1 MDTIFM
7 NSKDGE
13 NFDPNGLL
21 FNLIDNTE
29 LKKSD

>member
-1 MDTIFM
+1 M

-13 NFDPNGLL
+13 NFDPNSLL

-29 LKKSD
+29 LKKVINMLFF